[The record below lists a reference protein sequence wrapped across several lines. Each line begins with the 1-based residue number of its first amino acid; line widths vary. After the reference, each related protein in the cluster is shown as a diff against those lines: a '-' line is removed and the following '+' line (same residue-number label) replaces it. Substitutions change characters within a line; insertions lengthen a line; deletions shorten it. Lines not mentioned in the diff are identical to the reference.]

1 MHKQKTRERGVEK
14 EREKRERRERE
25 RERLKTTEDESDCI
39 RQKTKRASSSSHT
52 VCPPDFDKMQK
63 EYFELFKQMIVH
75 TRDSVRIRNRVKSLF
90 VGRIIR
96 LNYHKFYN
104 VK

>member
-1 MHKQKTRERGVEK
+1 MRE
-14 EREKRERRERE
+14 RERRERKRK

-39 RQKTKRASSSSHT
+39 RQKTKRASSSSLT

-63 EYFELFKQMIVH
+63 GYFELFKQIIVH

-90 VGRIIR
+90 VERIIKF
-96 LNYHKFYN
+96 NYHKFCN
-104 VK
+104 VYKATQMKQI